1 MFARL
6 QELVKLQFFEIVL
19 NNIIKNVK
27 KMANSTDIDVPN
39 ELLQAIHT
47 DQCASKTEMINEMLS
62 NIYNQVKWYYNL
74 PTSSKILWML

>member
-1 MFARL
+1 
-6 QELVKLQFFEIVL
+6 
-19 NNIIKNVK
+19 
-27 KMANSTDIDVPN
+27 MANSTDIDVPN

>member
-6 QELVKLQFFEIVL
+6 QELVKLQFFWNSFEQYY
-19 NNIIKNVK
+19 KECE

-47 DQCASKTEMINEMLS
+47 DQCASKT
-62 NIYNQVKWYYNL
+62 
-74 PTSSKILWML
+74 